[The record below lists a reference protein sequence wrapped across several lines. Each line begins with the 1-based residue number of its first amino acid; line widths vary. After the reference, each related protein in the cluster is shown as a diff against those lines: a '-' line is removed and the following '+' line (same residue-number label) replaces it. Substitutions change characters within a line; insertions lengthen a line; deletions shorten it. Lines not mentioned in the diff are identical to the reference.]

1 MTEPDRRPLVIGI
14 GNRLRGDDGIG
25 PTVIDLIRARQGDAV
40 DTEVVD
46 GDLSDLAMRWDRGRT
61 VVVVDA
67 MVSGRAPGTVVVLDG
82 AGPDQVGP
90 DQPLSSHGVGLADAI
105 ALARAIGRPPLALT
119 VVAIEGSSFG
129 HGQPLTEAVG
139 AAAPVAADQILDL
152 LAP

>member
-1 MTEPDRRPLVIGI
+1 MADEHRPLVIGV

-25 PTVIDLIRARQGDAV
+25 P
-40 DTEVVD
+40 EVVD
-46 GDLSDLAMRWDRGRT
+46 LLDATHGDVLDTAVAAGDLSDLAMGWAPDQT
-61 VVVVDA
+61 VVIVDA
-67 MVSGRAPGTVVVLDG
+67 TVSGRAPGTITVLD
-82 AGPDQVGP
+82 AAAATAALP
-90 DQPLSSHGVGLADAI
+90 DQPLSSHGVGLGDAI